1 MSSKYNKYERKTPQ
15 ARYKIDPA
23 WTGIGCLMILIVP
36 IMSWAGSVELI
47 KLARAQNWPILA
59 GLSGYVRLPDIF
71 YSLPYI
77 SIGANYISS
86 IPDFSALALFFMLI
100 LLVLSGI
107 LSFAYALIYRVIGP
121 PRYTAL
127 DAPAPRIKVKKYTR

>member
-1 MSSKYNKYERKTPQ
+1 MSSKYNKYERKRPE

-36 IMSWAGSVELI
+36 IMSWAASVELI
-47 KLARAQNWPILA
+47 KLAREQNWPILA

-71 YSLPYI
+71 YGLPYI
-77 SIGANYISS
+77 SMGANYISS
-86 IPDFSALALFFMLI
+86 IPDFPALALFFILI

-107 LSFAYALIYRVIGP
+107 LSFVYAMIYRMIGP
-121 PRYTAL
+121 PRYTSL
-127 DAPAPRIKVKKYTR
+127 DAPAPRVKVKKYTR